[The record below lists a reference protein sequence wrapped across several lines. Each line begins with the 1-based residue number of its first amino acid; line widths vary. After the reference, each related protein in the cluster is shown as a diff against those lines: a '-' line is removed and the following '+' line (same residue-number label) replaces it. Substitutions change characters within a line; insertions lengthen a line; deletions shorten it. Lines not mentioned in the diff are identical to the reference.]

1 MFLILCTYQNSQNSK
16 MFLISCTNQNS
27 QNLKMFITMFKILL
41 IKTSKTVKCK
51 FTLYGSREISRD
63 QKYIICTN
71 NGMFL

>member
-1 MFLILCTYQNSQNSK
+1 MFLIL
-16 MFLISCTNQNS
+16 CTNQNS

-63 QKYIICTN
+63 QKGGLKGSLAFMQHFKFTN
-71 NGMFL
+71 W

>member
-1 MFLILCTYQNSQNSK
+1 MFLIPCTYQNSQNSK

-63 QKYIICTN
+63 QKRD
-71 NGMFL
+71 GVFLNY